1 MSRSARLSIALG
13 ALITLSL
20 PAEASA
26 GWLLGRSAGGSSYS
40 PLHYW
45 APRLYTYRAY
55 HRPVNYIDVAEY
67 DLGETDVIPG
77 ESHSMNNPEML
88 LPPKKEAEPAPP
100 PKKEAGKN

>member
-1 MSRSARLSIALG
+1 MSRSAGLSIALG

-26 GWLLGRSAGGSSYS
+26 GWLRGGHVDSGSYS

-45 APRLYTYRAY
+45 TPRLYTYRAY

-77 ESHSMNNPEML
+77 ESRSMNNPEMSP
-88 LPPKKEAEPAPP
+88 PPKKEPAPAPP